1 MIDSELFVFN
11 FVQLIIFV
19 VFYNHSKKRVTLVKM
34 LIPALRP
41 RSVLGTGASRPD
53 VMVIRVS
60 VCILKYCEILFNNDV

>member
-1 MIDSELFVFN
+1 MLDSQLFVFY
-11 FVQLIIFV
+11 FVQFIIYVLFLQ
-19 VFYNHSKKRVTLVKM
+19 SLKKRVTLVKM

-60 VCILKYCEILFNNDV
+60 VCMFKYCEILSHL